1 VSDLFYRVFFFFIC
15 IWVLCGAG
23 VNWRERKGEPAAAER
38 TCREE
43 ESVWHEIGEM
53 TVLPIVKSIIPFFN
67 IL

>member
-1 VSDLFYRVFFFFIC
+1 MTYLSRLLFLYMC

-23 VNWRERKGEPAAAER
+23 VNWGERKGEPAAAAEW

-43 ESVWHEIGEM
+43 ESVWREIGEM

>member
-1 VSDLFYRVFFFFIC
+1 
-15 IWVLCGAG
+15 VLCGAG
-23 VNWRERKGEPAAAER
+23 VNWGERKGEPPAAEW